1 MGTSLYQ
8 LLKSE
13 NSISSSHNNYISIYL
28 NLIIIFLFKL
38 TMVYLSSAENGDI
51 TTRGGN
57 RLRSHNRLSVS

>member
-13 NSISSSHNNYISIYL
+13 NSISSSHNNYIGIYL

-38 TMVYLSSAENGDI
+38 TMVYLSSAEKGDI
-51 TTRGGN
+51 TTEKN
-57 RLRSHNRLSVS
+57 VAYNSV